1 MQLKKS
7 LHAKKPTPVK
17 KPLHGKKPLHVKKPK
32 SISGALATAT
42 CALLGTH
49 LPHPAAASE
58 PFKNWEYDSALLYY
72 SEQDRV
78 TAVEPVI
85 SARNDM
91 GNDQFLNFKFV
102 VDALSGASANGAVPA
117 DKTQT
122 FSGPSGQKSYSVAP
136 NETPLDP
143 TFEDTRFAA
152 NVLWEKPT
160 SRYLKALL
168 GANFSTETDYT
179 SLGVSATFTYDANN
193 KNTTLSAGASFSHDT
208 VSPIG
213 GAPDPFT
220 EVPTSS
226 TSGGENEGDDDG
238 EGGEGEGG
246 ETKNVTDL
254 LFGVTQVLSRHTLTQ
269 FNYSIGQSS
278 GYLTDPYKL
287 LTVVDPVTGDL
298 VPAVDPNNTYRY
310 LHERRPDSRTRQSV
324 YWKTNHQFTDDVVY
338 LTYRYY
344 WDDWDVKSHTVDLRY
359 RYELGRHHYLQPHAR
374 YYQQTAANFYRYYLV
389 DGEPLPQYASA
400 DYRLGDMTTTTFG
413 LLYGAELGKNSEFTF
428 RAEYMKQSNQGYPA
442 DAIGK
447 LRDYN
452 LSPDVK
458 AIILQASYNVKF

>member
-1 MQLKKS
+1 MQLKKPHR
-7 LHAKKPTPVK
+7 LKKSPSAG
-17 KPLHGKKPLHVKKPK
+17 KPRSSQKPK
-32 SISGALATAT
+32 SIRGALATAT
-42 CALLGTH
+42 CALLGSH
-49 LPHPAAASE
+49 LPQPASASE
-58 PFKNWEYDSALLYY
+58 PFKDWEYDSALLYY

-78 TAVEPVI
+78 TAVEPVV
-85 SARNDM
+85 SARRDL
-91 GNDQFLNFKFV
+91 GDDQYLNFKFV
-102 VDALSGASANGAVPA
+102 VDALSGASANGAVPS
-117 DKTQT
+117 DKEQT
-122 FSGPSGQKSYSVAP
+122 FSGPSGQKSYTVAP
-136 NETPLDP
+136 NQTPLDP

-152 NVLWEKPT
+152 NMLWEKPT
-160 SRYLKALL
+160 SRYLKTLF

-179 SLGVSATFTYDANN
+179 SLGVSASLTYDMNN
-193 KNTTLSAGASFSHDT
+193 KNTTLAAGASFNHDT

-226 TSGGENEGDDDG
+226 TSTGDGEGDDEG

-246 ETKNVTDL
+246 ETKNVSDF
-254 LFGVTQVLSRHTLTQ
+254 LFGITQVISRKTITQ
-269 FNYSIGQSS
+269 LNYSIGQSS

-298 VPAVDPNNTYRY
+298 VPGVDPNNTYRY
-310 LHERRPDSRTRQSV
+310 LHEKRPDSRTRQSV
-324 YWKTNHQFTDDVVY
+324 YWKTNHQFAHDVAY

-344 WDDWDVKSHTVDLRY
+344 WDDWDITSHTVDLRY
-359 RYELGRHHYLQPHAR
+359 RYQIGHHHYLQPHAR

-389 DGEPLPQYASA
+389 DGEPLPDYASA